1 MIFVLVGLN
10 SASTHISLYK
20 EHDLSVCNAE
30 GLTAF

>member
-10 SASTHISLYK
+10 SASTHISLYE
-20 EHDLSVCNAE
+20 EHDQPVYDAE